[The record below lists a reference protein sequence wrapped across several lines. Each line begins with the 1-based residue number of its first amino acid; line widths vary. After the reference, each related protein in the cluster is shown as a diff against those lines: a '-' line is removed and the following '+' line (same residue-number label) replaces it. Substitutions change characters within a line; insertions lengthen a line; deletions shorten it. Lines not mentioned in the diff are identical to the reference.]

1 MLKINNFNKKSFS
14 VISNGKVASTKP
26 IIKMMKCMQDAVEDG
41 GCIVDII
48 SLREELNEYGSV
60 VYTHIT
66 IGIYQELEEIKQSVF
81 SKIKDI
87 IGKTSVQVSL
97 TSTQIN
103 EHYDFYRKAITINP
117 KELSRYDIQ
126 NRSPIAISFAVDDLD
141 KLVFINTELK
151 IYYDIP
157 NNRDDSYIVKC
168 NKSLK
173 MHLKSYGV
181 EIEEDDDKKVDDNS
195 SIRKIEE
202 TNFKDFKVTISSNA
216 LENNKTISKILKIID
231 MLRDEYNVETSELSF
246 YDTINEKGIITKR
259 DYSIKILKN
268 PYDLKIS
275 SIYKFENLMTNGN
288 EKIELKLIYE
298 DDKLGNIVLPLNKKY
313 NEESE
318 LYTTDKGVVDIKLK
332 IDKIY
337 NIYNNNGNFD
347 LNISY
352 LLTEKALNDK
362 EFLKTLNNSLSLYLK
377 DFIIA
382 LNMENKDRIISDK
395 FINDV
400 NETIFSTE
408 ATIYK
413 NLLTGNSILEKSDY
427 SLVYDGE
434 FSIVCKLIGNNFVK
448 DLKKIRETSQLPIS
462 FRYELIDLQENGI
475 NEKYSLNTFKVNQ
488 GNDSHKYHKYIL
500 DEILKD
506 LNPINIKSY
515 EIKLNRGFVI
525 KYRYDEKNNI
535 LYLLN
540 KNGKLVASI
549 VGVDE
554 LSVKTFTKSTTML
567 INNLLKKL
575 IENNQLL

>member
-41 GCIVDII
+41 GCIVDVI

-60 VYTHIT
+60 VDTHIT
-66 IGIYQELEEIKQSVF
+66 IGIYQELGEIKQSVF

-151 IYYDIP
+151 VDYDIP

-181 EIEEDDDKKVDDNS
+181 DIEEDDDKEVDDSS

-202 TNFKDFKVTISSNA
+202 TNFEDFKVTISSNA

-231 MLRDEYNVETSELSF
+231 MLRDEYDIETEELSF
-246 YDTINEKGIITKR
+246 SDTINEKCIVTKR
-259 DYSIKILKN
+259 NYRIKVLKN

-275 SIYKFENLMTNGN
+275 TINRFKSILTEGN
-288 EKIELKLIYE
+288 EKIELELIY
-298 DDKLGNIVLPLNKKY
+298 DDYKLGNIYLPLNKKY
-313 NEESE
+313 NKESE
-318 LYTTDKGVVDIKLK
+318 LYTTDKGFVDIKLK

-337 NIYNNNGNFD
+337 DIYGNGNFD

-352 LLTEKALNDK
+352 ILTEKAKNDK

-377 DFIIA
+377 DFNIA
-382 LNMENKDRIISDK
+382 LNIENKDRIISDK

-400 NETIFSTE
+400 NETIFSKE
-408 ATIYK
+408 AIVYK
-413 NLLTGNSILEKSDY
+413 KLLTENSILDRSDY
-427 SLVYDGE
+427 SIVYDGE
-434 FSIVCKLIGNNFVK
+434 FSIVSKLIGNNFVK
-448 DLKKIRETSQLPIS
+448 DLNKARETDNLPIT

-475 NEKYSLNTFKVNQ
+475 NEKYNLNTFKVNQ
-488 GNDSHKYHKYIL
+488 RNDSHKYHKYIL

-515 EIKLNRGFVI
+515 EIKLNRGFI
-525 KYRYDEKNNI
+525 TKYRYDNKNNI

>member
-60 VYTHIT
+60 VDTHIT
-66 IGIYQELEEIKQSVF
+66 IGIYQELGEIKQSVF

-151 IYYDIP
+151 IDYDIP

-181 EIEEDDDKKVDDNS
+181 DIEEDDDKEVDDSS

-202 TNFKDFKVTISSNA
+202 TNFEDFKVTISSNV

-231 MLRDEYNVETSELSF
+231 ILRDKYDIETEELSF
-246 YDTINEKGIITKR
+246 SDTINEKCIVTKR
-259 DYSIKILKN
+259 NYIIKVLKN

-275 SIYKFENLMTNGN
+275 TVNRFESILTEGN
-288 EKIELKLIYE
+288 EKIELELIY
-298 DDKLGNIVLPLNKKY
+298 DDYKLGNIYLPLNKKY
-313 NEESE
+313 NKESE
-318 LYTTDKGVVDIKLK
+318 LYTTDKGFVDIKLK

-337 NIYNNNGNFD
+337 DIYGNGNFD

-352 LLTEKALNDK
+352 LLTEKAVNDK

-377 DFIIA
+377 DFNIA

-400 NETIFSTE
+400 NETIFSKE
-408 ATIYK
+408 AIVYK
-413 NLLTGNSILEKSDY
+413 KLLTENSILDRSDY
-427 SLVYDGE
+427 SIVYDGE
-434 FSIVCKLIGNNFVK
+434 FSIVSKLIGNNFVK
-448 DLKKIRETSQLPIS
+448 DLNKARETDNLPIT

-475 NEKYSLNTFKVNQ
+475 NEKYNLNTFKVNQ
-488 GNDSHKYHKYIL
+488 RNDSHKYHKYIL

-515 EIKLNRGFVI
+515 EIKLNRGFI
-525 KYRYDEKNNI
+525 TKYRYDNKNNI

>member
-1 MLKINNFNKKSFS
+1 
-14 VISNGKVASTKP
+14 
-26 IIKMMKCMQDAVEDG
+26 MK
-41 GCIVDII
+41 
-48 SLREELNEYGSV
+48 
-60 VYTHIT
+60 
-66 IGIYQELEEIKQSVF
+66 
-81 SKIKDI
+81 
-87 IGKTSVQVSL
+87 
-97 TSTQIN
+97 
-103 EHYDFYRKAITINP
+103 
-117 KELSRYDIQ
+117 
-126 NRSPIAISFAVDDLD
+126 
-141 KLVFINTELK
+141 
-151 IYYDIP
+151 
-157 NNRDDSYIVKC
+157 
-168 NKSLK
+168 
-173 MHLKSYGV
+173 
-181 EIEEDDDKKVDDNS
+181 
-195 SIRKIEE
+195 
-202 TNFKDFKVTISSNA
+202 
-216 LENNKTISKILKIID
+216 NNKTISKILKIID
-231 MLRDEYNVETSELSF
+231 ILKDKYDIETEELSF
-246 YDTINEKGIITKR
+246 SDTINEKCIVTKR
-259 DYSIKILKN
+259 NYRIKVLKN

-275 SIYKFENLMTNGN
+275 TINRFESILTEGN
-288 EKIELKLIYE
+288 EKIELELIY
-298 DDKLGNIVLPLNKKY
+298 DDYKLGNIYLPLNKKY
-313 NEESE
+313 NKESE
-318 LYTTDKGVVDIKLK
+318 LYTTDKGFVDIKLK

-337 NIYNNNGNFD
+337 DIYGNGNFD

-352 LLTEKALNDK
+352 LLTEKAVNNK

-377 DFIIA
+377 DFNIA

-395 FINDV
+395 FINDI
-400 NETIFSTE
+400 NETIFSKE
-408 ATIYK
+408 AIVYK
-413 NLLTGNSILEKSDY
+413 KLLTENSILDRSDY
-427 SLVYDGE
+427 SIVYDGE
-434 FSIVCKLIGNNFVK
+434 FSIVSKLIGNNFVK
-448 DLKKIRETSQLPIS
+448 DLNKARETDNLPIT

>member
-1 MLKINNFNKKSFS
+1 MLKINDFNRKSFS

-26 IIKMMKCMQDAVEDG
+26 IIKMMKCMQDAIEDG

-60 VYTHIT
+60 VDTHIT

-103 EHYDFYRKAITINP
+103 EHYYFYRKAITINP

-126 NRSPIAISFAVDDLD
+126 NKSPIAISFAVDDLD

-151 IYYDIP
+151 IDYDIP

-181 EIEEDDDKKVDDNS
+181 DIEEDDDKEVDDSS

-202 TNFKDFKVTISSNA
+202 TNFEDFKVTISSNA

-231 MLRDEYNVETSELSF
+231 ILKDKYDIETEELSF
-246 YDTINEKGIITKR
+246 SDTINEKCIVTKR
-259 DYSIKILKN
+259 NYRIKVLKN

-275 SIYKFENLMTNGN
+275 TINRFESILTEGN

-298 DDKLGNIVLPLNKKY
+298 DDKLGNIVLLLNKKY

-318 LYTTDKGVVDIKLK
+318 LYIMDKGVVDIKLK

-337 NIYNNNGNFD
+337 NIYGNGNFD

-352 LLTEKALNDK
+352 LLTEKAVNDK

-400 NETIFSTE
+400 NETIFSKE
-408 ATIYK
+408 AIVYK
-413 NLLTGNSILEKSDY
+413 KLLTENSILDRSDY
-427 SLVYDGE
+427 SIVYDGE
-434 FSIVCKLIGNNFVK
+434 FSIVSKLIGNNFVK
-448 DLKKIRETSQLPIS
+448 DLNKARETDNLPIT

>member
-60 VYTHIT
+60 VDTHIT
-66 IGIYQELEEIKQSVF
+66 IGIYQELGEIKQSVF

-151 IYYDIP
+151 IDYDIP
-157 NNRDDSYIVKC
+157 NNIDDSYIVKC

-181 EIEEDDDKKVDDNS
+181 DIEEDDDKEVDDSS

-202 TNFKDFKVTISSNA
+202 TNFEDFKVTISSNA
-216 LENNKTISKILKIID
+216 LKNNKTISKILKIID
-231 MLRDEYNVETSELSF
+231 ILKDKYDIETEELSF
-246 YDTINEKGIITKR
+246 SDTINEKCIVTKR
-259 DYSIKILKN
+259 NYRIKVLKN

-275 SIYKFENLMTNGN
+275 TINRFESILTEGN
-288 EKIELKLIYE
+288 EKIELELIY
-298 DDKLGNIVLPLNKKY
+298 DDYKLGNIYLPLNKKY
-313 NEESE
+313 NKESE
-318 LYTTDKGVVDIKLK
+318 LYTTDKGFVDIKLK

-337 NIYNNNGNFD
+337 DIYGNGNFD

-352 LLTEKALNDK
+352 LLTEKAVNNK

-377 DFIIA
+377 DFNIA

-395 FINDV
+395 FINDI
-400 NETIFSTE
+400 NETIFSKE
-408 ATIYK
+408 AIVYK
-413 NLLTGNSILEKSDY
+413 KLLTENSILDRSDY
-427 SLVYDGE
+427 SIVYDGE
-434 FSIVCKLIGNNFVK
+434 FSIVSKLIGNNFVK
-448 DLKKIRETSQLPIS
+448 DLNKARETDNLPIT